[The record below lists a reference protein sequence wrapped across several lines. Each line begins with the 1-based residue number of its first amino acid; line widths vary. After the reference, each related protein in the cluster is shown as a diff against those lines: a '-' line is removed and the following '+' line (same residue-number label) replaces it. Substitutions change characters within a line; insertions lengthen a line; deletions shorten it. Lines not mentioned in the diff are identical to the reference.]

1 MDGEIRK
8 HFRLYTSNRLE
19 VLLDALA
26 EILRTPAASPFDP
39 EIIVVQSKGMER
51 WIAMELSRRHGVAAH
66 YRFPFPN
73 SFVYDQVFRSMMTDL
88 PETSPFDREVMAWK
102 IMRLLPSLLDRPEF
116 EPLRNYLK
124 KDGDRLRRYQL
135 AVRIADLFDQ
145 YLVFRPEMIFAW
157 EERKR
162 EDGWQPILWRQ
173 LTAETDLPHRAALG
187 RILFDRLQNDPAI
200 AVPLPERISVFG
212 ITTLPSFHLQMLDE
226 ISKHRP
232 VHLFLLNPCA
242 DYWGDILS
250 NRERRRALRRGRE
263 KGLSEAALY
272 LGEENGLLTSM
283 GMQGRDFFDMITD
296 LYTDEFDDF
305 QDPGEKTL
313 LSCIQS
319 DILFRRNRPSEQADT
334 KVVEPE
340 DGSVRIHVCHSPM
353 REIEVLHDQLLALF
367 DADPALAPRDILV
380 MTPDIETYG
389 PYIQAVFDRPADDPH
404 RIPFSIAD
412 RAMRTESRVIDIFLK
427 VLDMA
432 GGRFGAA
439 QVLSVLENPSVF
451 QRFDLSETDL
461 DRIGNWVRDTRI
473 RWGVDAESRAGLGLP
488 DTPENTWRA
497 GLDRLLLGYAMA
509 GGSERTFH
517 GIPPFDAVEGG
528 ETDILGHF
536 LEFTDR
542 LFHQVNTLIR
552 PASLSDWSERLAGLL
567 KALFHADEET
577 EAELQFLRDAL
588 AELRKTGEQGEFSEP
603 VDIRVIKS
611 HLSQRL
617 QEDPFGFGF
626 ITGGI
631 TFCAMLPM
639 RSIPFRV
646 ICLVGLNSEDY
657 PRRSKPLGFDLM
669 ARHPKPGDRSRRND
683 DRYLFL
689 ESILSAREKLYI
701 SYVGRSIQDNAAIP
715 PSVVVS
721 ELIDVIQRGF
731 RWKDGDLLQDQL
743 ITEHRLQGFSPAYF
757 MHGEAFRLFSYSI
770 ENCRA
775 ARRLVTPRESP
786 KPFITGLLSEPESEW
801 KTIGLETLIS
811 FFSNPA
817 KFLLN
822 RRLNLFLE
830 TEDIRIEEQ
839 EAFHIEGL
847 DQYFLEDVLV
857 KEALTGRDP
866 AELYPLKR
874 ASGELPHGAV
884 GESLF
889 LKSCR
894 EAGGFAEKIQF
905 YMADAPKEPL
915 DIDLFPDG
923 FRLTGRIPDIYP
935 AHMVRYRFAV
945 LKPKDHLRAWLLH
958 LAMNAAAVEGYPRTT
973 LIAGKDKTYE
983 YGPVENSEEILLN
996 LLTIYWKGL
1005 RQPLRFFPLSAWA
1018 YAESVVTAE
1027 KPADIALGKARGKW
1041 ENSYYSSGEETDG
1054 YFHRCFRHLDSPLDS
1069 EFEAL
1074 ALAVFR
1080 PLLNHAAAV

>member
-1 MDGEIRK
+1 MK
-8 HFRLYTSNRLE
+8 NFRLYTSNRLE
-19 VLLDALA
+19 VLIEALA
-26 EILRTPAASPFDP
+26 EVLAFPPASPFDP

-51 WIAMELSRRHGVAAH
+51 WIAMELSRRHGIAAH
-66 YRFPFPN
+66 LRFPFPN
-73 SFVYDQVFRSMMTDL
+73 AFVYNDVFRSMMADL
-88 PETSPFDREVMAWK
+88 PEASPFDREVMAWK
-102 IMRLLPSLLDRPEF
+102 VMRLLPPLLDRPEF
-116 EPLRNYLK
+116 EQLRNYLK
-124 KDGDRLRRYQL
+124 NDGDRLRRYQL

-145 YLVFRPEMIFAW
+145 YLVFRPEMIFDW
-157 EERKR
+157 EARKQ
-162 EDGWQPILWRQ
+162 EDGWQPILWRR
-173 LTAETDLPHRAALG
+173 LTAETDIPHRAALG
-187 RILFDRLQNDPAI
+187 RFLFDRLRTDPAV
-200 AVPLPERISVFG
+200 AEHLPERISVFG
-212 ITTLPSFHLQMLDE
+212 ITTLPPFHIQVLDE

-263 KGLSEAALY
+263 KGLSEAELH

-296 LYTDEFDDF
+296 YYTDEFDAF
-305 QDPGEKTL
+305 YDPGEKTL

-319 DILFRRNRPSEQADT
+319 DILFRRNRPSEQVDI
-334 KVVEPE
+334 KIVEPE
-340 DGSVRIHVCHSPM
+340 DDSVRIQVCHSPM
-353 REIEVLHDQLLALF
+353 REIEVLHDQLLDLFETDAALC
-367 DADPALAPRDILV
+367 PRDILV

-412 RAMRTESRVIDIFLK
+412 RAMRTESRVIDVFLK
-427 VLDMA
+427 VLDLA

-451 QRFDLSETDL
+451 QRFGLSEVDL
-461 DRIGNWVRDTRI
+461 DRIRNWVRDTRI
-473 RWGVDAESRAGLGLP
+473 RWGENAQSRAELGLP

-497 GLDRLLLGYAMA
+497 GLDRLLLGYAMT
-509 GGSERTFH
+509 GESERAFH

-542 LFHQVNTLIR
+542 LFHQVNTLTR
-552 PASLSDWSERLAGLL
+552 PAPLLEWSERLADLL
-567 KALFHADEET
+567 EILFHADEET
-577 EAELQFLRDAL
+577 EAELQFLRDVL
-588 AELRKTGEQGEFSEP
+588 AELRGTVERSEFTEP

-646 ICLVGLNSEDY
+646 ICLVGLNSEEY

-701 SYVGRSIQDNAAIP
+701 SYVGKSVRDNAAIP

-721 ELIDVIQRGF
+721 ELLDVIQRGS
-731 RWKDGDLLQDQL
+731 RCEEGDLLHDRL
-743 ITEHRLQGFSPAYF
+743 MTEHRLQAFSPAYF
-757 MHGEAFRLFSYSI
+757 SNADSSPFFSYST
-770 ENCRA
+770 ESCRA
-775 ARRLVTPRESP
+775 ARHLVAPREAP
-786 KPFITGLLSEPESEW
+786 KPFITGLLSEPDSEW

-830 TEDIRIEEQ
+830 TEDARIEEQ
-839 EAFHIEGL
+839 EAFDIGGL

-866 AELYPLKR
+866 AELYSLKC
-874 ASGELPHGAV
+874 ASGELPHGTV
-884 GESLF
+884 GECLF

-894 EAGGFAEKIQF
+894 EAGGFAEKVQS
-905 YMADAPKEPL
+905 YVAGPPKEPL
-915 DIDLFPDG
+915 EIDLSLNG

-935 AHMVRYRFAV
+935 AQMVRYRFATV
-945 LKPKDHLRAWLLH
+945 KPKDHLRAWLLH
-958 LAMNAAAVEGYPRTT
+958 LAINAAAVEGYPRTT
-973 LIAGKDKTYE
+973 LMAGKDKTYE
-983 YGPVENSEEILLN
+983 YGPVENAEDILLD
-996 LLTIYWKGL
+996 LLTLYWKGL
-1005 RQPLRFFPLSAWA
+1005 RHPLRFFPISAWA
-1018 YAESVVTAE
+1018 YADCVVTAE
-1027 KPADIALGKARGKW
+1027 KPAEIALAKARGKW
-1041 ENSYYSSGEETDG
+1041 INSDYSSGEEADG

-1069 EFEAL
+1069 EFESL
-1074 ALAVFR
+1074 ALAIFR
-1080 PLLNHAAAV
+1080 PLLNHAEAV